1 MPIKINDVS
10 YIYSAGT
17 PFAKTAL
24 DHINLCIE
32 DGEFWGVI
40 GHTGSGKSTL
50 FSHLNAL
57 TRIQSGKIEIDE
69 FTLIG
74 DGDKKQKRKQSK
86 EKQPKEKKQKRKK
99 PDYKALRARVGMVFQ
114 YPEYQLFAEDVE
126 SDVAFGPKNIG
137 IKGEELAA
145 RVKEAVEMV
154 GLNFAEVRHR
164 SPFDL
169 SGGQKRRVA
178 LAGVLAMHPSV
189 LVLDEP
195 TAGLDPRGKKEI
207 FDLIVR
213 IKNTLC
219 PTVIMI
225 SHNMDE
231 VARYCDKIAVM
242 AEGKLVLTATPAEL
256 FSNHGT
262 LEKFRIEMPN
272 VTAIAGALA
281 DGGLAVSRAALTE
294 EELVEE
300 ILRAKGMAN
309 KAGGEDAGGGV

>member
-1 MPIKINDVS
+1 MPIKITDLNYV
-10 YIYSAGT
+10 YSKGT
-17 PFAKTAL
+17 PFQKAAL
-24 DHINLCIE
+24 KNVNLEIA

-74 DGDKKQKRKQSK
+74 NGGKKPKRKH
-86 EKQPKEKKQKRKK
+86 R

-114 YPEYQLFAEDVE
+114 YPEYQLFAETVAD
-126 SDVAFGPKNIG
+126 DVAFGAKNIG
-137 IKGEELAA
+137 VKGDELNE
-145 RVKEAVEMV
+145 RVKYAIEMV
-154 GLNFAEVRHR
+154 GLDYNEVSSR

-178 LAGVLAMHPSV
+178 LAGVLAMHPKI

-195 TAGLDPRGKKEI
+195 TAGLDPRGKREI
-207 FDLIVR
+207 LDLITK
-213 IKNTLC
+213 IKETLC

-242 AEGKLVLTATPAEL
+242 ARGELKLVSTPAEL
-256 FSNHGT
+256 FSQTELLRDLH
-262 LEKFRIEMPN
+262 IEMPG
-272 VTAIAGALA
+272 VTALA
-281 DGGLAVSRAALTE
+281 CELNSLGLNVSRSVLTE
-294 EELVEE
+294 AQLVEE
-300 ILRAKGMAN
+300 ILRAKGVT
-309 KAGGEDAGGGV
+309 E